1 VLLYDA
7 STTYVI
13 GGGGLSAIGITCRFV
28 RSGLELTRIAESWCK
43 HWCKPFG
50 WGTAIPAGGYFLF
63 LGSVIGVG
71 DEIWKTL
78 DSA

>member
-1 VLLYDA
+1 MLLYDA

-50 WGTAIPAGGYFLF
+50 WGTAISAGGYFRF
-63 LGSVIGVG
+63 LGSILGWG
-71 DEIWKTL
+71 DEVWKTL